1 MVLRILGVTTAVL
14 LYVATYAVLLAMA
27 FTLVTPVGW
36 VLLPGVI
43 LVYYAMSRQAARR
56 RGEVVIGYVYEG
68 VRLNMPL
75 PELIASAAAGERGRL
90 RQTLERLAGELLNG
104 VPVAEALNAVVT
116 ELDTAK
122 RSLLLAASDMGQ
134 LGRMLARLR
143 RRNRL
148 DDELRQPDMMFY
160 WGYPLA
166 VLGMMFVVLLGVCV
180 LIVPKYEEIFV
191 DFDTQ
196 LPTVTVMLVDW
207 SKWLGGRLDPYQVVP
222 GIAWFAL
229 AVMVILA
236 LVACMR
242 FAFMQHLLDPIIWRL
257 PLIGRLHRARAMGDA
272 CSLMGQ
278 SLAAGA
284 TVDEAILAA
293 GRLRHSSLLSRRM
306 RHWGHAV
313 REGKPLDEAARA
325 AHLPAML
332 VSLLGASGGGQ
343 KAGLPEALRFLGRY
357 YDAQGQWLKAMLHGA
372 AVPVIVMSLAV
383 VVGFVVTS
391 LFMPLVTLIESQ
403 AAYATGV
410 GL

>member
-1 MVLRILGVTTAVL
+1 MFVVLRILGVTTSVL
-14 LYVATYAVLLAMA
+14 LYVAAYAVLLSMVFLLA
-27 FTLVTPVGW
+27 TPVGW
-36 VLLPGVI
+36 ALLPCAG
-43 LVYYAMSRQAARR
+43 LVCYAMSRQAARR

-90 RQTLERLAGELLNG
+90 RQTLERLAGELFNG
-104 VPVAEALNAVVT
+104 VPVAEAINAVVT
-116 ELDTAK
+116 ELDVAK

-148 DDELRQPDMMFY
+148 DNELYQPDAVFY
-160 WGYPLA
+160 WSYPLA
-166 VLGMMFVVLLGVCV
+166 VLGMVFVVVLGVCI
-180 LIVPKYEEIFV
+180 LIVPKYEEIFSDYDV
-191 DFDTQ
+191 R
-196 LPTVTVMLVDW
+196 LPTVTVMLIDG
-207 SKWLGGRLDPYQVVP
+207 SKWLGGRLTPDQMVP
-222 GIAWFAL
+222 GIVWFVLALL
-229 AVMVILA
+229 AVFVLA
-236 LVACMR
+236 VSMRLV
-242 FAFMQHLLDPIIWRL
+242 FMKHLLDPIIWRL

-278 SLAAGA
+278 TLAAGA
-284 TVDEAILAA
+284 TVEEAIQAA
-293 GRLRHSSLLSRRM
+293 GRLRHNSLLSRRM
-306 RHWGHAV
+306 RIWAQGV
-313 REGKPLDEAARA
+313 GEGKPLDEAARA

-332 VSLLGASGGGQ
+332 VGLLNSTGSGP
-343 KAGLPEALRFLGRY
+343 GLPEALRFLGRY

-372 AVPVIVMSLAV
+372 AVPVIVISLAV